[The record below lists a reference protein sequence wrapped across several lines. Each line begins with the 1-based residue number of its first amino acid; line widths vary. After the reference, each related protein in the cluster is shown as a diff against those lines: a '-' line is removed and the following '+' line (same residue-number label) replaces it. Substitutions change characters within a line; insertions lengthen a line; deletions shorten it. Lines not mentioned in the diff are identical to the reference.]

1 MTMQVPKERLESV
14 LELYKPGC
22 RYLVEAT
29 VEYPKA
35 KGKFKLGDTY
45 YTTRKLE
52 HMTSIEAQLCLNQ
65 LCYSAFGEWLPEGRF
80 DEAMTFEDYL
90 ELMKENMSIIDADI
104 RFRIRF
110 RKPIPT
116 NGDIQGQIELMKIKR
131 RGDLYLAFLD
141 YDLEQGKSKGKMEL
155 ALKW

>member
-1 MTMQVPKERLESV
+1 MTMQVPQERLESV
-14 LELYKPGC
+14 LELYKPDC

-29 VEYPKA
+29 AEYPKA
-35 KGKFKLGDTY
+35 EGKFKLGNTY
-45 YTTRKLE
+45 YTTKKLE

-80 DEAMTFEDYL
+80 DEAMTFDDYL
-90 ELMKENMSIIDADI
+90 ELMKENMFIIDSN
-104 RFRIRF
+104 IRF

-131 RGDLYLAFLD
+131 HGDLYLALLD
-141 YDLEQGKSKGKMEL
+141 YDLEQGKSRGKMEL
-155 ALKW
+155 ALKL